1 MGTLKKT
8 QYNCRQATFL
18 IEKRMQSGITFR
30 EEIEL
35 RIHLMGCGVCVL
47 YKKQSKI
54 INDMVLQLFKSSE
67 GTSANY
73 HLDEGSK
80 KQMQDKIEKE
90 LNK

>member
-1 MGTLKKT
+1 MGPLKKII
-8 QYNCRQATFL
+8 YNCKQATFL
-18 IEKRMQSGITFR
+18 IEKRALSGISFR

-54 INDMVLQLFKSSE
+54 INNMVLQLFK
-67 GTSANY
+67 ANNDTPKTY
-73 HLDEGSK
+73 HLDEEYK
-80 KQMQDKIEKE
+80 KQLQDKIEQE